1 MTPVYYI
8 YYRIAAGRESEAHA
22 AVGAMQA
29 QIHARTG
36 IAGQLLARR
45 DDPSTWMEIYGP
57 VADEPRFASTLA
69 DAVASSGF
77 NTVLAPGSQ
86 RVTEVFSELRRA

>member
-8 YYRIAAGRESEAHA
+8 YYRVAAGRESEARA
-22 AVGAMQA
+22 AVSAMQA

-57 VADEPRFASTLA
+57 VSDEPGFAAALA
-69 DAVASSGF
+69 DALAAAGLDR
-77 NTVLAPGSQ
+77 VLAPGSH
-86 RVTEVFSELRRA
+86 RVTEVFAELPRA